1 HDALPFYLF
10 EFRDTPFKK
19 IDYARKA
26 FFDPDPEAA
35 DKTHGTV
42 TPISMRSLGFTVN
55 LVCVAPRA
63 VLPELQPVRM
73 RPFVFGRC
81 VVPLRTFGACQSDD
95 HTHGEHLLIVKWT
108 LSLKECIPTK
118 LYHIT
123 YGLSILAANST
134 DMLHLRRQPSAKLR
148 FTIMHRMRRPLNGFR
163 GCAAERTPSSRPPDL
178 PQKKGLP
185 PGLGRR
191 GRHQAPTKDAM
202 KRRHPAE
209 NRLSAQDSLPCWN
222 RRPSFFT
229 ISFVKRGGNCGLV
242 SNESITKQ
250 GEVADRTKGA
260 TWTSNG
266 EPG

>member
-1 HDALPFYLF
+1 MYTH
-10 EFRDTPFKK
+10 
-19 IDYARKA
+19 
-26 FFDPDPEAA
+26 
-35 DKTHGTV
+35 KTLSHHLR
-42 TPISMRSLGFTVN
+42 PVN
-55 LVCVAPRA
+55 SGGKFHRHVAPAASAVGNTPLPHYAPDAASFKRLQGMRGRA
-63 VLPELQPVRM
+63 P
-73 RPFVFGRC
+73 
-81 VVPLRTFGACQSDD
+81 
-95 HTHGEHLLIVKWT
+95 
-108 LSLKECIPTK
+108 
-118 LYHIT
+118 
-123 YGLSILAANST
+123 
-134 DMLHLRRQPSAKLR
+134 
-148 FTIMHRMRRPLNGFR
+148 
-163 GCAAERTPSSRPPDL
+163 PSSRPPDL